1 MEAKI
6 SIKGIK
12 VNLVLGHYPEERL
25 SPREAR
31 VDIELR
37 PIGVERALKSD
48 DLSDTFNYETALEIV
63 NKLAATKEYKLIESF
78 AYDIFREMKDLPRV
92 GWVSVS
98 VEKPGAMAGC
108 EGTAFE
114 LQG

>member
-6 SIKGIK
+6 LVKGIK
-12 VNLVLGHYPEERL
+12 VNLILGHYPEERTA
-25 SPREAR
+25 PRPAI

-63 NKLAATKEYKLIESF
+63 NKLAAAKEYKLIESF
-78 AYDIFREMKDLPRV
+78 VYDIFKEMKDLPRV
-92 GWVSVS
+92 GWVRVL
-98 VEKPGAMAGC
+98 VEKPAAMDGC
-108 EGTAFE
+108 DSTAFE